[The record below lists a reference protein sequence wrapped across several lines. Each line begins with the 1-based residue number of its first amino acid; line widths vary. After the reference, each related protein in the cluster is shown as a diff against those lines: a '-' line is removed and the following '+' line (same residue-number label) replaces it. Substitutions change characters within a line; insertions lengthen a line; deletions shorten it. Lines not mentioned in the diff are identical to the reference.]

1 MDSIIYIALSKIWYT
16 LKSMDNT
23 RNMIIS
29 SVVVAVVVIILIV
42 MANYE
47 PAIPKPQGPEATS
60 SQYSVATSILPEDMA
75 LASFAT
81 CLADKGVSFYGA
93 FWCPHC
99 QNQKD
104 EFRTAQKQLPYI
116 ECSTPE
122 GSSLSV
128 CTEKQIRSYPT
139 WINAQG
145 ERLEGEQS
153 LETLA
158 EFSSCPVPVK

>member
-1 MDSIIYIALSKIWYT
+1 MYIAEYEIWYT

-23 RNMIIS
+23 RNLIIT
-29 SVVVAVVVIILIV
+29 SVVVAIVIIVLIV
-42 MANYE
+42 IANYA
-47 PAIPKPQGPEATS
+47 PAIPKPQGPQATS
-60 SQYSVATSILPEDMA
+60 SKYSVATSILPEDLP

-99 QNQKD
+99 QTQKD
-104 EFRTAQKQLPYI
+104 LFKTAQKQLPYV
-116 ECSTPE
+116 ECSTQE
-122 GSSLSV
+122 GGSTTV

-139 WINAQG
+139 WINQAG

-153 LETLA
+153 LEKLA
-158 EFSSCPVPVK
+158 TFSGCVAPKE